1 MFPIAFFKRTAD
13 KLKKG
18 LKATKS
24 VWNEGF
30 NKAFNL
36 NTTIDDDLIDEIEE
50 ILLLSDVGVDTTN
63 ILIKN
68 LKKTVSEQQVK
79 NPPEIKNILKNEML
93 KLIDYHENQDINLN
107 KNLHVV
113 LVVGV
118 NGTGKTTSIGK
129 LANFFKNQN
138 KKVIITASDTFR
150 AGAIDQLSIWA
161 NKLDISLVS
170 NGMGSDPASVAYTA
184 VEKSIKEKADVLL
197 IDTAGR
203 LHNNQNLMME
213 LSKIQRVIKKVVA
226 DAPHEV
232 LLVLDGSTGQNA
244 FIQAEQFSKVTDI
257 NGLIVTKLDGTSKG
271 GAIIGISSKM
281 KIPIR
286 YIGVGE
292 AADDLIPF
300 VPEQYLDLLLFDKNL
315 N

>member
-1 MFPIAFFKRTAD
+1 MNFFKRTAD

-79 NPPEIKNILKNEML
+79 NPIEIKNILKNEML

-138 KKVIITASDTFR
+138 KKVIISASDTFR

>member
-1 MFPIAFFKRTAD
+1 MNFFKRTAE

-79 NPPEIKNILKNEML
+79 DPPEIKNILKNEML
-93 KLIDYHENQDINLN
+93 KLIDCHENQEINLN
-107 KNLHVV
+107 NSLHVV

-138 KKVIITASDTFR
+138 KKVIISASDTFR

-281 KIPIR
+281 RVPIK

-300 VPEQYLDLLLFDKNL
+300 VPEQYLDMLLFDKNL

>member
-1 MFPIAFFKRTAD
+1 MNFFKRTAE

-68 LKKTVSEQQVK
+68 IKKTVSEQQVK
-79 NPPEIKNILKNEML
+79 DPPEIKNILKNEML
-93 KLIDYHENQDINLN
+93 KLIDYQENQDINLN

-138 KKVIITASDTFR
+138 KKVIISASDTFR
-150 AGAIDQLSIWA
+150 AGAIDQLIIWA
-161 NKLDISLVS
+161 NRLDISLVS

-281 KIPIR
+281 RVPIK

-300 VPEQYLDLLLFDKNL
+300 VPEQYLDMLLFDKNL

>member
-1 MFPIAFFKRTAD
+1 MNFFKRTAE

-68 LKKTVSEQQVK
+68 IKKTVSEQQVK
-79 NPPEIKNILKNEML
+79 DPPEIKNILKNEML
-93 KLIDYHENQDINLN
+93 KLIDYHENPDINLN

-138 KKVIITASDTFR
+138 KKVIISASDTFR
-150 AGAIDQLSIWA
+150 AGAIDQLIIWA
-161 NKLDISLVS
+161 NRLDISLVS

-281 KIPIR
+281 RVPIK

-300 VPEQYLDLLLFDKNL
+300 VPEQYLDMLLFDKNL

>member
-1 MFPIAFFKRTAD
+1 MNFFKRTAD
-13 KLKKG
+13 KIKKG

-30 NKAFNL
+30 NKVFNL

-79 NPPEIKNILKNEML
+79 DPPEIKNILKNEML
-93 KLIDYHENQDINLN
+93 KLIDYHENQGINLN

-138 KKVIITASDTFR
+138 KKVIISASDTFR

>member
-1 MFPIAFFKRTAD
+1 MNFFKRTAD

-68 LKKTVSEQQVK
+68 LKKTVSEQKVK

-138 KKVIITASDTFR
+138 KKVIISASDTFR

>member
-1 MFPIAFFKRTAD
+1 MNFFKRTAE

-36 NTTIDDDLIDEIEE
+36 NTAIDDDLIDEIEE

-79 NPPEIKNILKNEML
+79 DPPEIKNILKNEML

-138 KKVIITASDTFR
+138 KKVIISASDTFR

-281 KIPIR
+281 KIPVR

-292 AADDLIPF
+292 AADDLIPY

>member
-1 MFPIAFFKRTAD
+1 MNFFKRTAD

-24 VWNEGF
+24 VWKEGF

-138 KKVIITASDTFR
+138 KKVIISASDTFR

>member
-1 MFPIAFFKRTAD
+1 MNFFKRAAD

-138 KKVIITASDTFR
+138 KKVIISASDTFR

>member
-1 MFPIAFFKRTAD
+1 MNFFKRTAD

-68 LKKTVSEQQVK
+68 LKKAVSEQQVK

-138 KKVIITASDTFR
+138 KKVIISASDTFR

>member
-1 MFPIAFFKRTAD
+1 MNFFKRAAD

-138 KKVIITASDTFR
+138 KKVIISASDTFR

-161 NKLDISLVS
+161 NKLDISMVS

>member
-1 MFPIAFFKRTAD
+1 MNFFKRTAE

-79 NPPEIKNILKNEML
+79 DPPEIKNILKNEML
-93 KLIDYHENQDINLN
+93 KLIDYQENQDINLN

-138 KKVIITASDTFR
+138 KKVIISASDTFR
-150 AGAIDQLSIWA
+150 AGAIDQLIIWA
-161 NKLDISLVS
+161 NRLDISLVS

-281 KIPIR
+281 RIPIK

-300 VPEQYLDLLLFDKNL
+300 VPEQYLDMLLFDKNL

>member
-1 MFPIAFFKRTAD
+1 MNFFKRTAE

-68 LKKTVSEQQVK
+68 LKKTVSKQQVK
-79 NPPEIKNILKNEML
+79 NPLEIKNILKNEML

-138 KKVIITASDTFR
+138 KKVIISASDTFR

>member
-1 MFPIAFFKRTAD
+1 MNFFKRTAD

-138 KKVIITASDTFR
+138 KKVIISASDTFR

-161 NKLDISLVS
+161 NKLDISMVS

>member
-1 MFPIAFFKRTAD
+1 MNFFKRTAD

-79 NPPEIKNILKNEML
+79 NPLEIKNILKNEML

-138 KKVIITASDTFR
+138 KKVIISASDTFR

-161 NKLDISLVS
+161 NKLDISMVS

>member
-1 MFPIAFFKRTAD
+1 MNFFKRTAD

-79 NPPEIKNILKNEML
+79 DPPEIKNILKNEML

-138 KKVIITASDTFR
+138 KKVIISASDTFR

-281 KIPIR
+281 KIPIK

>member
-1 MFPIAFFKRTAD
+1 MNFFKRTAE

-79 NPPEIKNILKNEML
+79 NPLEIKNILKNEML

-138 KKVIITASDTFR
+138 KKVIISASDTFR

-161 NKLDISLVS
+161 NKLDISMVS

>member
-1 MFPIAFFKRTAD
+1 MNFFKRTAD

-24 VWNEGF
+24 VWKEGF

-138 KKVIITASDTFR
+138 KKVIISASDTFR

-213 LSKIQRVIKKVVA
+213 LSKIQRVIKKVVP

>member
-1 MFPIAFFKRTAD
+1 MNFFKRTAD

-68 LKKTVSEQQVK
+68 LKKTVSEQKVK
-79 NPPEIKNILKNEML
+79 NPLEIKNILKNEML

-138 KKVIITASDTFR
+138 KKVIISASDTFR

-271 GAIIGISSKM
+271 GAIIGISNKM

-292 AADDLIPF
+292 GADDLIPF

>member
-1 MFPIAFFKRTAD
+1 MNFFKRTAE

-68 LKKTVSEQQVK
+68 IKKTVSEQQVK
-79 NPPEIKNILKNEML
+79 DPPEIKNILKNEML
-93 KLIDYHENQDINLN
+93 KLIDYQENQDINLN

-138 KKVIITASDTFR
+138 KKVIISASDTFR

-281 KIPIR
+281 RIPIK

-300 VPEQYLDLLLFDKNL
+300 VPEQYLDMLLFDKNL

>member
-1 MFPIAFFKRTAD
+1 MNFFKRTAD

-68 LKKTVSEQQVK
+68 LKKTVSEQQDK

-93 KLIDYHENQDINLN
+93 KLIDYYENQDINLN

-138 KKVIITASDTFR
+138 KKVIISASDTFR
-150 AGAIDQLSIWA
+150 AGAIDQLSIWS

>member
-1 MFPIAFFKRTAD
+1 MNFFKRTAE

-79 NPPEIKNILKNEML
+79 NPPEIKNFLKIEML

-138 KKVIITASDTFR
+138 KKVIISASDTFR

>member
-1 MFPIAFFKRTAD
+1 M
-13 KLKKG
+13 
-18 LKATKS
+18 
-24 VWNEGF
+24 
-30 NKAFNL
+30 
-36 NTTIDDDLIDEIEE
+36 
-50 ILLLSDVGVDTTN
+50 LLSDVGVYTTN

-68 LKKTVSEQQVK
+68 IKKTVSEQQVK
-79 NPPEIKNILKNEML
+79 DPPEIKNILKNEML
-93 KLIDYHENQDINLN
+93 KLIDYQENQDINLN

-138 KKVIITASDTFR
+138 KKVIISASDTFR
-150 AGAIDQLSIWA
+150 AGAIDQLIIWA
-161 NKLDISLVS
+161 NRLDISLVS

-281 KIPIR
+281 RVPVK

-300 VPEQYLDLLLFDKNL
+300 VPEQYLDMLLFDKNL

>member
-1 MFPIAFFKRTAD
+1 MNFFKRTAE

-50 ILLLSDVGVDTTN
+50 ILLLSDVGVYTTN

-79 NPPEIKNILKNEML
+79 DPPEIKNILKNEML
-93 KLIDYHENQDINLN
+93 KLIDYQENQDINLN

-138 KKVIITASDTFR
+138 KKVIISASDTFR
-150 AGAIDQLSIWA
+150 AGAIDQLIIWA
-161 NKLDISLVS
+161 NRLDISLVS

-281 KIPIR
+281 RIPIK

-300 VPEQYLDLLLFDKNL
+300 VPEQYLDMLLFDKNL

>member
-1 MFPIAFFKRTAD
+1 MNFFKRTAE

-138 KKVIITASDTFR
+138 KKVIISASDTFR

-281 KIPIR
+281 KIPVR

>member
-1 MFPIAFFKRTAD
+1 MNFFKRTAE

-18 LKATKS
+18 LKVTKS

-36 NTTIDDDLIDEIEE
+36 NTTLDDDLIDEIEE

-79 NPPEIKNILKNEML
+79 DPSEIKNILKNEML
-93 KLIDYHENQDINLN
+93 KLIDYYEDQDINLN

-138 KKVIITASDTFR
+138 KKVIISASDTFR

-281 KIPIR
+281 RIPIK

-300 VPEQYLDLLLFDKNL
+300 VPEQYLDMLLFDKNL

>member
-1 MFPIAFFKRTAD
+1 MNFFKRTAE

-79 NPPEIKNILKNEML
+79 DPPEIKNILKNEML

-138 KKVIITASDTFR
+138 KKVIISASDTFR

-281 KIPIR
+281 RVPIK

-300 VPEQYLDLLLFDKNL
+300 VPEQYLDMLLFDKNL

>member
-1 MFPIAFFKRTAD
+1 MNFFKRTAD

-36 NTTIDDDLIDEIEE
+36 NTTIDDYLIDEIEE

-138 KKVIITASDTFR
+138 KKVIISASDTFR

>member
-1 MFPIAFFKRTAD
+1 MNFFKRTAD

-30 NKAFNL
+30 NKAFGL

-93 KLIDYHENQDINLN
+93 KLIDYHEKQDINLN

-138 KKVIITASDTFR
+138 KKVIISASDTFR

>member
-1 MFPIAFFKRTAD
+1 MNFFKRTAD

-68 LKKTVSEQQVK
+68 LKKTVSKQQVK
-79 NPPEIKNILKNEML
+79 NPLEIKNILKNEML

-138 KKVIITASDTFR
+138 KKVIISASDTFR

-213 LSKIQRVIKKVVA
+213 LSKIQRVIKKVVP

>member
-1 MFPIAFFKRTAD
+1 MNFFKRTAE

-79 NPPEIKNILKNEML
+79 NPLEIKNILKNEML

-138 KKVIITASDTFR
+138 KKVIISASDTFR

-161 NKLDISLVS
+161 NKFDISLVS

-281 KIPIR
+281 RIPIK

-300 VPEQYLDLLLFDKNL
+300 VPEQYLDMLLFDKNL

>member
-1 MFPIAFFKRTAD
+1 MNFFKRTAD

-93 KLIDYHENQDINLN
+93 KLIDYHENHDINLN

-138 KKVIITASDTFR
+138 KKVIISASDTFR

>member
-1 MFPIAFFKRTAD
+1 MNFFKRTAD

-79 NPPEIKNILKNEML
+79 NPIEIKNILKNEML

-138 KKVIITASDTFR
+138 KKVIISASDTFR

-213 LSKIQRVIKKVVA
+213 LSKIQRVIKKVVP

>member
-1 MFPIAFFKRTAD
+1 MNFFKRTAD

-138 KKVIITASDTFR
+138 KKVIISASDTFR

-281 KIPIR
+281 RIPIK

-300 VPEQYLDLLLFDKNL
+300 VPEQYLDMLLFDKNL
-315 N
+315 NQE

>member
-1 MFPIAFFKRTAD
+1 MNFFKRTAE

-79 NPPEIKNILKNEML
+79 NPLEIKNILKNEML

-138 KKVIITASDTFR
+138 KKVIISASDTFR

-281 KIPIR
+281 RIPIK

>member
-1 MFPIAFFKRTAD
+1 MNFFKRTAE

-79 NPPEIKNILKNEML
+79 DPPEIKNILKNEML

-138 KKVIITASDTFR
+138 KKVIISASDTFR

>member
-1 MFPIAFFKRTAD
+1 MNFFKRTAD

-30 NKAFNL
+30 NKVFNL

-50 ILLLSDVGVDTTN
+50 ILLLTDVGVDTTN
-63 ILIKN
+63 NLNKN

-79 NPPEIKNILKNEML
+79 NPIEIKNILKNEML

-138 KKVIITASDTFR
+138 KKVIISAADTFR

-203 LHNNQNLMME
+203 LHNNQNLMMQ

>member
-1 MFPIAFFKRTAD
+1 MNFFKRTAD

-93 KLIDYHENQDINLN
+93 KLIDYHKNQDINLN

-138 KKVIITASDTFR
+138 KKVIISASDTFR

-286 YIGVGE
+286 FIGVGE

>member
-1 MFPIAFFKRTAD
+1 MNFFKRTAE

-79 NPPEIKNILKNEML
+79 DPPEIKNILKNEML
-93 KLIDYHENQDINLN
+93 KLIDYQENQDINLN

-138 KKVIITASDTFR
+138 KKVIISASDTFR
-150 AGAIDQLSIWA
+150 AGAIDQLIIWA
-161 NKLDISLVS
+161 NRLDISLVS

-281 KIPIR
+281 RVPIK

-300 VPEQYLDLLLFDKNL
+300 VPEQYLDMLLFDKNL

>member
-1 MFPIAFFKRTAD
+1 MNFFKRTAD

-68 LKKTVSEQQVK
+68 LKKTVSEQQIK

-138 KKVIITASDTFR
+138 KKVIISASDTFR

-286 YIGVGE
+286 FIGVGE